1 MDISLQSLM
10 FFIIITI
17 VYFTFPS
24 VGKPELTLDNLTTE
38 GVTPEYYSKNLYSLG
53 FYLSV
58 VVISQFFLN
67 IGYLIAKCG
76 GAVDKNIG
84 TAALFTFIPWI
95 LIFGVLIAI
104 LIIFPGF
111 KSAFSDVIGYYAVAN
126 SANDIFGTI
135 LLGSDLNEMI
145 EKTDDITKKN
155 ELTKA
160 AEAIVKICGNKS
172 ILINQMN
179 QTNFLKIWDTLKP
192 LMTPGSYENL
202 ELKQQLLNL
211 VTIKDNVGEAMW
223 YIYTA
228 ILISSIVYYNLASRG
243 CVKSVEQ
250 LKAEQQAYNEQ
261 REEVN
266 NQAELASTT
275 YTIS

>member
-1 MDISLQSLM
+1 
-10 FFIIITI
+10 
-17 VYFTFPS
+17 
-24 VGKPELTLDNLTTE
+24 
-38 GVTPEYYSKNLYSLG
+38 
-53 FYLSV
+53 
-58 VVISQFFLN
+58 
-67 IGYLIAKCG
+67 
-76 GAVDKNIG
+76 
-84 TAALFTFIPWI
+84 
-95 LIFGVLIAI
+95 
-104 LIIFPGF
+104 
-111 KSAFSDVIGYYAVAN
+111 
-126 SANDIFGTI
+126 
-135 LLGSDLNEMI
+135 
-145 EKTDDITKKN
+145 
-155 ELTKA
+155 
-160 AEAIVKICGNKS
+160 
-172 ILINQMN
+172 MN

-261 REEVN
+261 REEAN

>member
-53 FYLSV
+53 FYLLV

-95 LIFGVLIAI
+95 LIFGVLIAM

-126 SANDIFGTI
+126 SANDI
-135 LLGSDLNEMI
+135 
-145 EKTDDITKKN
+145 
-155 ELTKA
+155 
-160 AEAIVKICGNKS
+160 
-172 ILINQMN
+172 
-179 QTNFLKIWDTLKP
+179 
-192 LMTPGSYENL
+192 
-202 ELKQQLLNL
+202 
-211 VTIKDNVGEAMW
+211 
-223 YIYTA
+223 
-228 ILISSIVYYNLASRG
+228 
-243 CVKSVEQ
+243 
-250 LKAEQQAYNEQ
+250 
-261 REEVN
+261 
-266 NQAELASTT
+266 
-275 YTIS
+275 